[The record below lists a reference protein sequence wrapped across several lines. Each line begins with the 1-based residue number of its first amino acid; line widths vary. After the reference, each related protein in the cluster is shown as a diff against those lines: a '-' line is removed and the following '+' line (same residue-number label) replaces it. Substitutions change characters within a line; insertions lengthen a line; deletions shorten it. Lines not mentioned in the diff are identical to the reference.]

1 MKRYVY
7 KATISDKRKSFIIT
21 RKEITNENDY
31 CSNVC
36 DRDKELN
43 LYRNYD

>member
-7 KATISDKRKSFIIT
+7 KVTISDKRKSFIIT

-31 CSNVC
+31 
-36 DRDKELN
+36 
-43 LYRNYD
+43 LYFCM